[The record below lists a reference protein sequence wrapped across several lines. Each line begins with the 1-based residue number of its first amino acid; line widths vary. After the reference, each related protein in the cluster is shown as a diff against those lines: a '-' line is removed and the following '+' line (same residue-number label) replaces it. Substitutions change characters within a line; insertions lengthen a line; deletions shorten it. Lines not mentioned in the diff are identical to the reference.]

1 MLFCQVLN
9 QFMTQI
15 EQLEK
20 TIDINEIAKNGNV
33 KKIVRESERKDS
45 RIGDLEAAI
54 QRQRT
59 EADATKCDLKNKNEE
74 IESILLNLVSKE
86 TFIRTQ
92 FQKLQNE
99 IKVLKAEKEQ
109 SKEMEEQMVEM
120 KKEVRGKEEEVEDM
134 REEVKSTQALVEQSR
149 LEMRK
154 LQDKST
160 KIIGDITKGIGAKL
174 AEAKST
180 EATLKDAVE
189 RAAVLEENFKEMFT
203 KYEQAEKAK
212 EKQAEE
218 FKELKEAAQTVS
230 KELKATNQDLL
241 SEGLLLKEENG
252 KLKEQQ
258 VKLTKKF
265 RMKVKD
271 IQETLSNFNEK
282 MKEKNS
288 EIGILQSAKEAQT
301 QDLEKL
307 KEEAK
312 SREQRIVVLKERESD
327 LMADLE
333 AERSMRIEYPEENE
347 AAVEKNVIA
356 NESGFFLIESN
367 DDDDEGKKSESF
379 AKKTKSRPIE
389 AENEKYEEDPFEE
402 EFDVEQKTSSEVK
415 KEKVEDEEKDAE
427 EPRSKTNCSQKR
439 KKNLESENDEKR
451 LCIISLPLNKDRT
464 LNKNMKISTIF
475 KKRIMRKRR
484 EDLRTIKLFKDSTL
498 KPFPLLHFSPQN
510 IGSFSFSW
518 PIVPYVPN
526 RILEHFH
533 KQIDNL

>member
-1 MLFCQVLN
+1 M
-9 QFMTQI
+9 
-15 EQLEK
+15 QLEK

-33 KKIVRESERKDS
+33 KKIVKEGERKDA
-45 RIGDLEAAI
+45 RIQDLEAAL
-54 QRQRT
+54 QRQRSET
-59 EADATKCDLKNKNEE
+59 DATKSDLKNKNEE

-109 SKEMEEQMVEM
+109 SKETVEEMVEM
-120 KKEVRGKEEEVEDM
+120 KKGVRAKEEEVEDM
-134 REEVKSTQALVEQSR
+134 KEEVKATQALVEQSR
-149 LEMRK
+149 LEMRN

-160 KIIGDITKGIGAKL
+160 KIIGDITKGIGAKM

-189 RAAVLEENFKEMFT
+189 RATVLEENFKEMFT

-212 EKQAEE
+212 EKQGEE
-218 FKELKEAAQTVS
+218 FKEFKEAAKTVS

-282 MKEKNS
+282 MKEKNA
-288 EIGILQSAKEAQT
+288 EIGVLQSAKEAQT
-301 QDLEKL
+301 QDFEKL
-307 KEEAK
+307 TEKVE
-312 SREQRIVVLKERESD
+312 SQEQRIVDLKERESD
-327 LMADLE
+327 LLADLE
-333 AERSMRIEYPEENE
+333 AERSMKIEYPEEN
-347 AAVEKNVIA
+347 VEKNVIA
-356 NESGFFLIESN
+356 NESGFFLIEESN
-367 DDDDEGKKSESF
+367 DENDEVKKKSESF
-379 AKKTKSRPIE
+379 GKKTKSKPIE
-389 AENEKYEEDPFEE
+389 TEENTFEE
-402 EFDVEQKTSSEVK
+402 EFDVPENENNEVK
-415 KEKVEDEEKDAE
+415 EETMEDAE
-427 EPRSKTNCSQKR
+427 EAKSNAKCGQKR
-439 KKNLESENDEKR
+439 KKNLESEKDEKR
-451 LCIISLPLNKDRT
+451 LCVIPQKLIFKERT
-464 LNKNMKISTIF
+464 LNRNMKMNTSF
-475 KKRIMRKRR
+475 KKQIMRQRR
-484 EDLRTIKLFKDSTL
+484 EDVTIKNSTL
-498 KPFPLLHFSPQN
+498 KFFPLNFSPQN
-510 IGSFSFSW
+510 IGSFSFCW

-533 KQIDNL
+533 NQIYNL

>member
-1 MLFCQVLN
+1 MS
-9 QFMTQI
+9 QI

-33 KKIVRESERKDS
+33 KKIVRESERKDA
-45 RIGDLEAAI
+45 RIEDLEAAI
-54 QRQRT
+54 QRQQT
-59 EADATKCDLKNKNEE
+59 EAEATKSDLKNKNEE

-109 SKEMEEQMVEM
+109 SKGVVEEMVEM
-120 KKEVRGKEEEVEDM
+120 KKEMRTKEEAVEDM
-134 REEVKSTQALVEQSR
+134 REEVKATQALVDQSR

-189 RAAVLEENFKEMFT
+189 RATVLEENFKEMFT

-218 FKELKEAAQTVS
+218 FKEFKEAAQTVS

-241 SEGLLLKEENG
+241 SEGLLLKDENG

-282 MKEKNS
+282 MKEKNE
-288 EIGILQSAKEAQT
+288 EIGVLQSAKEAQAE
-301 QDLEKL
+301 DLEKL
-307 KEEAK
+307 KGEVE
-312 SREQRIVVLKERESD
+312 SREQRIVELKERESD
-327 LMADLE
+327 LVADLE
-333 AERSMRIEYPEENE
+333 AERSMRIEYPEENL
-347 AAVEKNVIA
+347 EKNVIA

-367 DDDDEGKKSESF
+367 DGADEGKKGESF
-379 AKKTKSRPIE
+379 ALKTKSKPIKE
-389 AENEKYEEDPFEE
+389 DEKYEENQLEE
-402 EFDVEQKTSSEVK
+402 ESDVSESVRNEAKKANMEDKEEHVEEPK
-415 KEKVEDEEKDAE
+415 KE
-427 EPRSKTNCSQKR
+427 TNCGQKR
-439 KKNLESENDEKR
+439 KKNLESGNDEKR
-451 LCIISLPLNKDRT
+451 LCVLPQNLPAKDRT
-464 LNKNMKISTIF
+464 LNKNMKMTTSF
-475 KKRIMRKRR
+475 KRQHG
-484 EDLRTIKLFKDSTL
+484 EDLRTMTFKDATL
-498 KPFPLLHFSPQN
+498 KSFPLSFSPPN
-510 IGSFSFSW
+510 ISLFSFCW

-526 RILEHFH
+526 TILN
-533 KQIDNL
+533 QIHDL